1 MVQQGKIDLH
11 MHSTVSDGSDTP
23 EEIISRV
30 KEAGIGLFS
39 LTDHDAVKGC
49 GIVQSHLKEGDPAFI
64 CGAEFSCKDE
74 LGSYHI
80 LGYGYEPGAK
90 ALLDL
95 VEKGHSLRMKK
106 VKARL
111 AFIRDEFGFVLPEEE
126 INKLLAMDNPGK
138 PHIGNLMVKYGYVE
152 SKEVAIRDYID
163 QLHIK
168 SEYLR
173 PEEAITGILGGD
185 GIPVLAHPFFGSGD
199 QFIFGEEMEN
209 RLERLTGFGLKGV
222 EAFYF
227 GFSSK
232 LTKQMLS
239 LSERYQ
245 LFVTAGSDYHGKNKL
260 VKIGNTGM
268 TENAVPVPGMQR
280 FLDTVK
286 ICYASDRDYTRD
298 RN

>member
-1 MVQQGKIDLH
+1 MRFCEGLLHSVNVVCVQC
-11 MHSTVSDGSDTP
+11 
-23 EEIISRV
+23 
-30 KEAGIGLFS
+30 GIGKVNAAL
-39 LTDHDAVKGC
+39 C
-49 GIVQSHLKEGDPAFI
+49 VQILKDRFNAECIINTGVA
-64 CGAEFSCKDE
+64 GALSDE
-74 LGSYHI
+74 LDIGDIVISSEAVQHDFDLSPI
-80 LGYGYEPGAK
+80 GYQKAEIPPFHTVAFPADPG
-90 ALLDL
+90 LQQ
-95 VEKGHSLRMKK
+95 
-106 VKARL
+106 L
-111 AFIRDEFGFVLPEEE
+111 AAQTAQAVLQDHRVFCGR
-126 INKLLAMDNPGK
+126 IC
-138 PHIGNLMVKYGYVE
+138 
-152 SKEVAIRDYID
+152 
-163 QLHIK
+163 
-168 SEYLR
+168 
-173 PEEAITGILGGD
+173 
-185 GIPVLAHPFFGSGD
+185 SGD